1 MKENKK
7 EKEKCFTTV
16 DSGYQNVFMGR
27 LKAQTAQTKIPTASQ
42 ITSRLQN

>member
-1 MKENKK
+1 MKKK
-7 EKEKCFTTV
+7 KKKKEKCFTTV